1 MSLQHPVVCEQIGQ
15 RPLYIGSARAA
26 ANGVIDEEFSHVITV
41 SSYSQPRT
49 TEFVPL
55 TDDPEIEYSQFRKA
69 VEVTRQ
75 HYRKEEPLL
84 VQCEVGVSR
93 SAAVIDTFLAA
104 EESQS
109 FEEALTEIKEYR
121 GRASPRRPLRDCAE
135 RYLQQESKHRSP
147 LLA

>member
-26 ANGVIDEEFSHVITV
+26 SDGVIDEEFSHVVTV

-49 TEFVPL
+49 TEFFPL
-55 TDDPEIEYSQFRKA
+55 TDGPEIEYSQFKKA

-75 HYRKEEPLL
+75 HYGEEEPLL

-93 SAAVIDTFLAA
+93 SAAVIATVLAA

-109 FEEALTEIKEYR
+109 FEEALTEIKQYR

-135 RYLQQESKHRSP
+135 RYL
-147 LLA
+147 